1 MDSRQVDDRTVG
13 LVSGKG
19 IFMRVLGL
27 DYGSRTVGVAI
38 SDPTGMIAQ
47 PLKTITRERESALRK
62 TLGELAALVA
72 EYQVEKI
79 ILGLPLNMDDTE
91 GERAEK
97 TREFAQKLQQRT
109 DVPIQWMDE
118 RLTTMQAQ
126 EILDESGMKRS
137 EQKRVIDQV
146 AAQLILQTY
155 LDSCREEG

>member
-1 MDSRQVDDRTVG
+1 MDDRSAG